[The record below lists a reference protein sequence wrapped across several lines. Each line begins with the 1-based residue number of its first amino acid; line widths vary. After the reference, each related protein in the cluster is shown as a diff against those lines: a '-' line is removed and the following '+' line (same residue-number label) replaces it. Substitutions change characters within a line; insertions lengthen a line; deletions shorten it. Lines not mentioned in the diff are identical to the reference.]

1 MIGASSSDHT
11 RNGALFHRRPII
23 LLNWGHRQMQKPGRG
38 RPRGNFIE
46 RRKTGIAFIDMLK
59 KAGGVKYAEAHLG
72 LLMYADSPHCPYCE
86 CEVAEDLARSWM
98 RRVHENTEAVFGGG
112 DGVRGYDGR
121 GKQKIRLSGKG
132 RAGERANVRIRRTS

>member
-1 MIGASSSDHT
+1 
-11 RNGALFHRRPII
+11 
-23 LLNWGHRQMQKPGRG
+23 MQKPGRG
-38 RPRGNFIE
+38 RPGGNFIE

-121 GKQKIRLSGKG
+121 GKQRMIKDLMRPWMDDDLYPSNLDGQHTNRALAMWIQNTPTPHRRL
-132 RAGERANVRIRRTS
+132 